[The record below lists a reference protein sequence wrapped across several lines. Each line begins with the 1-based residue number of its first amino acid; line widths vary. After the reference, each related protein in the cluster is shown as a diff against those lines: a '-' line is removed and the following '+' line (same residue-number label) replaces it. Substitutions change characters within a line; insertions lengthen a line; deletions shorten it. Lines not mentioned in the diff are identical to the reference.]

1 MQPPAQPDAS
11 TAPDRQPQNQR
22 LTESALARALG
33 VSRQAINDLVKR
45 GIIPKG
51 DDNLIDLAT
60 ARQQIQNHVRP
71 SGKTAT
77 LVATLPAPHAG
88 TGPGTAK
95 PASTPAATPAAAPA
109 AQPPSPPSDQS
120 QSDSPG
126 QVSFHIARTAR
137 EATEAAIARMKLRQ
151 MQADLLPRADAE
163 RAALQLGR
171 TMRDAL
177 AALRRRIAPDLAAAT
192 GVEACETILARE
204 HNLMLVNM
212 AKALADMIPARPAA
226 ADAPAQ
232 PPAPAA
238 PQPLPGATPATPS
251 QAAHEPTSP

>member
-1 MQPPAQPDAS
+1 MSSNYEDVLGQLTAEGLQVTSLEIGKLRRCKVEGS
-11 TAPDRQPQNQR
+11 TEKRGWYHLHEIRLANGHDLIVGSFGVWRGDSKNTMKVEITKNELNAEQR
-22 LTESALARALG
+22 ESIRK
-33 VSRQAINDLVKR
+33 RQAEDLR
-45 GIIPKG
+45 
-51 DDNLIDLAT
+51 NA
-60 ARQQIQNHVRP
+60 
-71 SGKTAT
+71 
-77 LVATLPAPHAG
+77 
-88 TGPGTAK
+88 
-95 PASTPAATPAAAPA
+95 
-109 AQPPSPPSDQS
+109 
-120 QSDSPG
+120 
-126 QVSFHIARTAR
+126 
-137 EATEAAIARMKLRQ
+137 EAARK
-151 MQADLLPRADAE
+151 ADAE

-238 PQPLPGATPATPS
+238 PQPLPGATPPATPS